1 MSSMDVEDEL
11 EPLKEAVGPAALRR
25 RARRL
30 LDQADR
36 LQDEL
41 DARQARLDQYG
52 AEPPEGSV
60 VVFTKAFK
68 QGGQRYS
75 YAAIRVRQLWY
86 LTSSITLR
94 SPAPK
99 SWVQLIEFAD
109 DNLIKLA
116 TEFKELSGDD

>member
-1 MSSMDVEDEL
+1 MSDMDYEDEL

-52 AEPPEGSV
+52 PEPPEGSV

-75 YAAIRVRQLWY
+75 YAAIRVRRRWY
-86 LTSSITLR
+86 LTSSG
-94 SPAPK
+94 SFGVAAPK
-99 SWVQLIEFAD
+99 NWVQLVEFAAGSP
-109 DNLIKLA
+109 IKLA
-116 TEFKELSGDD
+116 TEFKELGGDV